1 MISPVAAAAIATKES
16 TNSSECAAGDADL
29 TGWYGEFHRAVMIG
43 GGVSLRL
50 GDVSPQLAVPVM
62 LYGEVRLVNVS
73 TRHGGMFVTPV
84 LIGVSIWS
92 TR

>member
-1 MISPVAAAAIATKES
+1 
-16 TNSSECAAGDADL
+16 
-29 TGWYGEFHRAVMIG
+29 MIG

-50 GDVSPQLAVPVM
+50 ADVSPQVAVPVM

-92 TR
+92 SR

>member
-1 MISPVAAAAIATKES
+1 
-16 TNSSECAAGDADL
+16 
-29 TGWYGEFHRAVMIG
+29 MIG

-50 GDVSPQLAVPVM
+50 ADVSPQVAVPVM

-92 TR
+92 GDESHAHAPVAQRQ